1 MLWLIRNIGSSLP
14 LTPSTSR
21 APSSSAQ
28 PVQALAT
35 PQGESKPPKYRESP
49 MLYNL
54 WVDSSSAKSIIQR
67 DGVGKIKHLDVRAL
81 WLQAEREKHQLILK
95 KVAGER
101 NPSDLGTKVHGKARF
116 EALVGMA
123 GFVDCGEIDDN
134 ELVGVAR
141 VTSSSATSSSRLLQA
156 LVGLSLVQGSKAEGG
171 MVIHVS
177 EASMMIMIM
186 LFTLVVG
193 VLLLLVGWR
202 SSTETETKTTT
213 RKEKLTRSV
222 ATQSQTTYSR
232 KLSRPRFV
240 PLREWEEGAWVDC
253 FDDSA
258 G

>member
-116 EALVGMA
+116 EALVGI
-123 GFVDCGEIDDN
+123 IDDN

>member
-1 MLWLIRNIGSSLP
+1 
-14 LTPSTSR
+14 
-21 APSSSAQ
+21 
-28 PVQALAT
+28 
-35 PQGESKPPKYRESP
+35 
-49 MLYNL
+49 MLY
-54 WVDSSSAKSIIQR
+54 IQR
-67 DGVGKIKHLDVRAL
+67 DGVDVRAL

-202 SSTETETKTTT
+202 SSTETETTKTTT